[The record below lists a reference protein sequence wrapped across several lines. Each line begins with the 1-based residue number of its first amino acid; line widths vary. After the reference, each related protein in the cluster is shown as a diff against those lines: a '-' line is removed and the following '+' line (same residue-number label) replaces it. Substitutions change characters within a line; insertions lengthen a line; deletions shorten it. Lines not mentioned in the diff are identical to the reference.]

1 MYVTASFG
9 EEKGLPTGTLTLTWT
24 DDGDVTPLRERTPE
38 EEEVEETT
46 TARLLLYIKERAILM
61 KETPTLEKWSNTGKC

>member
-9 EEKGLPTGTLTLTWT
+9 EKEGLPTGTLTLTWT
-24 DDGDVTPLRERTPE
+24 DDGDVTPLRVLTPE
-38 EEEVEETT
+38 AEEVEEMT
-46 TARLLLYIKERAILM
+46 TARLLLSIKERAILM